1 MASEE
6 HSAVN
11 STLMNREKEEED
23 AAAMQEAMR
32 KKREQAQLLENIQQK
47 AQEEVWSQ
55 IIGEQAKDEA
65 NERMHAE
72 IAAQVPAQKRKR
84 GRPKKDAGPPVPPPA
99 AHRSAGAVPIR
110 PSPELTDEG
119 REAKRTC
126 LALMRRL
133 GSRLD
138 GFAEMPSHDTDEGW
152 KGCLAAIQNRLGE
165 AAAEVNV
172 KGLFLV
178 ALGAYERVSLAGRFN
193 PLGWDTSGITE
204 RAQEPQNFQI
214 FEPDLVELSI
224 IYGSWFSSGP
234 AVRLLGNTVQHI
246 ARVAEENAA
255 RDVERMQAEYEPPKE
270 DKFASI

>member
-1 MASEE
+1 MSEE
-6 HSAVN
+6 AHDTVN
-11 STLMNREKEEED
+11 KVLMNREKEEEQM
-23 AAAMQEAMR
+23 AALAEAA
-32 KKREQAQLLENIQQK
+32 KKHREQAEVMAKAEENAK
-47 AQEEVWSQ
+47 AEIWNA
-55 IIGEQAKDEA
+55 IIREQAKEDA
-65 NERMHAE
+65 NERMHADV
-72 IAAQVPAQKRKR
+72 AAQVAPPKRKR
-84 GRPKKDAGPPVPPPA
+84 GRPKKDAVPPVPPPA
-99 AHRSAGAVPIR
+99 AHRGGGAVPIR

-133 GSRLD
+133 GPRLD
-138 GFAEMPSHDTDEGW
+138 GFAEMPSADTDEGW
-152 KGCLAAIQNRLGE
+152 KGCLSAIQNRLGE

-178 ALGAYERVSLAGRFN
+178 ALSAYERVSLAGRFN

-204 RAQEPQNFQI
+204 RAQDPENFQI

-246 ARVAEENAA
+246 ARVSEENAS
-255 RDVERMQAEYEPPKE
+255 RDVERMQAGHKHD
-270 DKFASI
+270 DKYDGL